1 MIMSELMIAI
11 PLALA
16 LFSVLLWLLR
26 SRRRWPGARHS
37 PFDMKMESILPRHH
51 CYFPQVRQALSAFDE
66 QYLRERAS
74 PKVARDALR
83 ERRAVARKFL
93 AGLHEDFSNL
103 ERLARMIAVLSPVIS
118 REEETERLILGM
130 KFRLLYACVW
140 LRLST
145 GRAPLGQIEHLTGLV
160 ERLATRMEE
169 AMTAIGAL
177 SAPGLNTGL
186 NA

>member
-1 MIMSELMIAI
+1 MIAI

-16 LFSVLLWLLR
+16 LFLVLFWLLR
-26 SRRRWPGARHS
+26 PRRRHPGAGPS
-37 PFDMKMESILPRHH
+37 PADMKMESILPRHYR
-51 CYFPQVRQALSAFDE
+51 YFPQVRQALSALDE

-74 PKVARDALR
+74 PKVARKALR

-93 AGLHEDFSNL
+93 AGLREDFSCL
-103 ERLARMIAVLSPVIS
+103 ERMARMIAALSPVIS

-130 KFRLLYACVW
+130 RFRLLYAWVW

-145 GRAPLGQIEHLTGLV
+145 GRAPLDQIEHLTGLLGS
-160 ERLATRMEE
+160 LATRMER